1 MLVTAIAYL
10 RSLGNEFVFD
20 DVLMINANTYIGQ
33 WSFLWRS
40 MVNDLWWFRDPNH
53 LPYSAY
59 YRPLQDIWL
68 ALNFH
73 LFGFNPA
80 GWHAMMIMLHL
91 VAVWLVYQIV
101 RVIAPGAWRAV
112 VAALLFGLIPVH
124 AEAVVWAT
132 AIPLPLSATF
142 ELGAFYLFLTR
153 ETSPRRNWALSLFLY
168 ALALLSHESAVA
180 FPGLVAAYAL
190 LFEPRMGTSVRPETP
205 VVQSTDVVAGC
216 DTEALPAR
224 LVRAAIEAA
233 PFATATVSYLVLRLL
248 VLGFISRPH
257 PMNHANTAVV
267 LMTIPWVLLHFL
279 GLIVVPWRAGPG
291 HRIFFVSSPFSPKF
305 YGPLVAFALIG
316 AVLMFGRFRK
326 RRLYLFCTL
335 WFGLALIPEMNLSGL
350 DPDVLVQ
357 DRYLYLP
364 SFGWCLLIADAVT
377 TLAAANESWR
387 KPAFIGAAAL
397 AGLYAFVL
405 FGVQRFWHDGVTL
418 FSRCVEE
425 FPEASICHEGLGDAL
440 AKRVD
445 LNGAVRELSTAVSL
459 RPEHADI
466 RWDLGVIEGRLP
478 SYTEAVTEMRASLL
492 LRPNRSAF
500 DYATFADYAD
510 AAGEPAESERALK
523 AAENLL
529 DGKKEAQVV
538 RAQIRF
544 RHGDVAGALQI
555 LNEMIVRYPDMPR
568 VWLLLGTV
576 RMARKDYE
584 GAFVAFERVSALKS
598 DFPVPHY
605 FAAVALHHMGRNAEA
620 LTQCRLALAAA
631 PDYQNARALLTE
643 IQNHDSAGK

>member
-1 MLVTAIAYL
+1 
-10 RSLGNEFVFD
+10 
-20 DVLMINANTYIGQ
+20 MINANTYIGQ

-153 ETSPRRNWALSLFLY
+153 ETSPRRNWALSPLLY
-168 ALALLSHESAVA
+168 ACALLSHESAIA

-190 LFEPRMGTSVRPETP
+190 LLEPRMGTSVHGETR
-205 VVQSTDVVAGC
+205 TDTGREM
-216 DTEALPAR
+216 EALPAR

-233 PFATATVSYLVLRLL
+233 PFATATVGYLVLRLL

-279 GLIVVPWRAGPG
+279 ELIVVPWRAGPG
-291 HRIFFVSSPFSPKF
+291 HRIFFVSSPVSPKF
-305 YGPLVAFALIG
+305 YGSMAPFALIA

-350 DPDVLVQ
+350 DSDILVQ

-377 TLAAANESWR
+377 TFAVANENWR
-387 KPAFIGAAAL
+387 KPVFIGAAAL
-397 AGLYAFVL
+397 AGLYAFLL
-405 FGVQRFWHDGVTL
+405 FGVQRYWHDGVTF
-418 FSRCVEE
+418 FSHCVEE
-425 FPEASICHEGLGDAL
+425 FPEASLYHHGLGDAL
-440 AKRVD
+440 AMRLD
-445 LNGAVRELSTAVSL
+445 LKDALHELSTAVSL
-459 RPEHADI
+459 SPEGADI
-466 RWDLGVIEGRLP
+466 RWDLGVVEGRLQ
-478 SYTEAVTEMRASLL
+478 SYAEAVTEMRASLL
-492 LRPNRSAF
+492 LRPDRSAF
-500 DYATFADYAD
+500 NYTTFADYAD
-510 AAGEPAESERALK
+510 AAGEPAESDRALK
-523 AAENLL
+523 VAETLI
-529 DGKKEAQVV
+529 DGKKEAQLV

-544 RHGDVAGALQI
+544 RHGDFTGATQI
-555 LNEMIVRYPDMPR
+555 LNEMAVRYPDVVR
-568 VWLLLGTV
+568 VWLLLGRT
-576 RMARKDYE
+576 RMARSDYD
-584 GAFVAFERVSALKS
+584 GAFAAFERAIAIPPDL
-598 DFPVPHY
+598 PAAHY
-605 FAAVALHHMGRNAEA
+605 YAAVALHRMGREGEA
-620 LTQCRLALAAA
+620 LTQCRLALDTA
-631 PDYQNARALLTE
+631 PDYQDARSLMAE
-643 IQNHDSAGK
+643 IQQHGSG